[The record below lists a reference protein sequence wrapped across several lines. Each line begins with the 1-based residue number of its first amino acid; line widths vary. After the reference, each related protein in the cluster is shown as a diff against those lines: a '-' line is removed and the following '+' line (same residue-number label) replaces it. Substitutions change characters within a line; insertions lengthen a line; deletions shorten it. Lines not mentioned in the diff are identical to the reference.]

1 MRPFMLYDRHTGEG
15 ILFDEEKVGTKEQ
28 VSRANS
34 SLVDSPAKAGVN
46 PWGPESAAMV
56 AKTKADFDAGRIPAI
71 DPPGGI
77 RQFDLDREAELAK
90 MAAERDEALRQ
101 RDATLRQNE
110 SLVEEKRR
118 VEEWAQEERFE
129 GARDA
134 IADGKGMTG
143 GLPVTLPE
151 GDGTHLPSA
160 EEHAAREPGQ
170 PLSVGDAIRLL
181 APRTMEG
188 DDPNWTTKGVPRVP
202 ALEQLL
208 GRAVTADERDTAW
221 AEMQG

>member
-1 MRPFMLYDRHTGEG
+1 MRPYVLYDRYNGEA
-15 ILFDEEKVGTKEQ
+15 IEFDEDRHGTQEQ
-28 VSRANS
+28 VARANGN
-34 SLVDSPAKAGVN
+34 LVDSPAKAGVN
-46 PWGPESAAMV
+46 PWGPHAAAKV
-56 AKTKADFDAGRIPAI
+56 AKMKADFEAGRIPAI

-90 MAAERDEALRQ
+90 MQAERDAALRERDRALRQ
-101 RDATLRQNE
+101 SE
-110 SLVEEKRR
+110 SLQEEKQR
-118 VEEWAQEERFE
+118 VDEWAQEERFE